1 MLKMNKLFRV
11 LFVGAYIPYAVLLSY
26 YFTRFYIAYFFI
38 LSIYLA
44 SCFSVLTHKPYL
56 EKGILAWV
64 RAKRV
69 CELLLISSFS
79 VRAYYKS
86 QLLSIAGIIVGTIV
100 VCKVPRRY
108 QSKCEHSAVYVTAC
122 MVFLTNADI
131 LGKVCTLVLSL
142 LVLYEEQAR
151 KINDASFEWAIEKRI
166 QQYHT
171 LKLLQIYMLF
181 LMEYSITKMNMWAL
195 VIILLSVCLYNAYAC
210 LTLSPECEV
219 KISEFYMKVYE
230 LPTKYPLPLDIRDAI
245 RNCEVAKRVFKTHEI

>member
-11 LFVGAYIPYAVLLSY
+11 LFLGAYIPYAVLLSY
-26 YFTRFYIAYFFI
+26 YFTRLYLAYFLI

-44 SCFSVLTHKPYL
+44 SCFCLLSHKPYL
-56 EKGILAWV
+56 EKGVLAWT

-69 CELLLISSFS
+69 CELLLVSSFS
-79 VRAYYKS
+79 VRAYYRS
-86 QLLSIAGIIVGTIV
+86 QLFSIVGIIVGSIL

-108 QSKCEHSAVYVTAC
+108 QSKCEHGAVYVTAC
-122 MVFLTNADI
+122 MVFLTNADV
-131 LGKVCTLVLSL
+131 LGKVCTLILSL
-142 LVLYEEQAR
+142 LILYEDQAR
-151 KINDASFEWAIEKRI
+151 KINDASFEWAIEKRL

-195 VIILLSVCLYNAYAC
+195 VIILVSVSIYTAYAC
-210 LTLSPECEV
+210 FTLSFECEV

-230 LPTKYPLPLDIRDAI
+230 LPDRYPLPLDIKDAI
-245 RNCEVAKRVFKTHEI
+245 QNCEVARRVFKTHEI

>member
-1 MLKMNKLFRV
+1 MNKLFRV

-26 YFTRFYIAYFFI
+26 YFTRFYIAYFLI
-38 LSIYLA
+38 LSFYLS
-44 SCFSVLTHKPYL
+44 SCFCVLTHNQYL

-86 QLLSIAGIIVGTIV
+86 QLLSIFAIIIGTII

-108 QSKCEHSAVYVTAC
+108 QSKCEHSAVYITLC
-122 MVFLTNADI
+122 MIFLSNADI
-131 LGKVCTLVLSL
+131 LGKVCTLILSL
-142 LVLYEEQAR
+142 LILYEEQAR
-151 KINDASFEWAIEKRI
+151 DINGASFEWAIEKRI

-181 LMEYSITKMNMWAL
+181 IMEYSITKMNMWAL
-195 VIILLSVCLYNAYAC
+195 VIILISVTLYTAYAC
-210 LTLSPECEV
+210 LTLSFECEV
-219 KISEFYMKVYE
+219 KISEFYMKVYD
-230 LPTKYPLPLDIRDAI
+230 LPKKYPLPLDIKNAI
-245 RNCEVAKRVFKTHEI
+245 QNCEVAKRVFKTHQI